1 MNGLTLNLS
10 LALAILYAEV
20 MDEIL
25 GNGLSPNQITYTAL
39 IDGHC
44 KSGKLE
50 IAPSLIERMEK
61 CEGPSRDW
69 DKAWS
74 SFKKQGKK
82 TFFSQFNPEKYVSRN
97 PSRSEYP
104 LLEEVDPIKRSE
116 RANLRAWTSTTFTLG
131 GAVVLV
137 SVLLL
142 YTILAPLN

>member
-1 MNGLTLNLS
+1 MDLRPLGLYGSGGFESGYEVFVGSGNGRNKHSSSPALS
-10 LALAILYAEV
+10 LRPRCNAEKRN
-20 MDEIL
+20 
-25 GNGLSPNQITYTAL
+25 NG
-39 IDGHC
+39 D
-44 KSGKLE
+44 KK
-50 IAPSLIERMEK
+50 
-61 CEGPSRDW
+61 GPSRDW